1 MPPQIV
7 LIWQAQTA
15 FWLMNPNADISV
27 SMAIFAW
34 NEERSIAPMLE
45 SLFRQ
50 TLFSEQRRRHLRC
63 EVLCVVNGCTD
74 QTPELAADHFAR
86 QAREHP
92 DRESFACRV
101 ANLPERGKLNAW
113 NRYVHELSAREAGVL
128 FMMDADI
135 IIHRPETLWLM
146 LQKLETD
153 LQANVA
159 VDRPCKDIWFK
170 SQRSLVE
177 RISLAMSQLTG
188 SAPGQ
193 LCGQLYAIR
202 STVARNIYLP
212 RDLVA
217 CEDGFIKAIA
227 CTDSVTRPIWSER
240 IRLAEGAEH
249 TFEAY
254 VSPLAILRNQK
265 RQMIGQTIVHLL
277 VDKYL
282 ATLPLNKRKR
292 LADTI
297 RQKEAAD
304 PSWLKRLICQHLRR
318 TPYFWKLYPGLLSER
333 LRHWSR
339 LRGWKRW
346 SCAPAVAA
354 SFLVSL
360 LASFLAWRALKRGVV
375 DYWPKAPRRISV
387 AAALEPNSPETSS
400 QAQALGFSAS
410 AVLPAPE

>member
-1 MPPQIV
+1 
-7 LIWQAQTA
+7 
-15 FWLMNPNADISV
+15 MNPDTNNSV

-34 NEERSIAPMLE
+34 NEAGCIGPMLE

-50 TLFSEQRRRHLRC
+50 SLFSELRRRNLHC

-74 QTPELAADHFAR
+74 QTPELAAELFAR
-86 QAREHP
+86 QSREHP
-92 DRESFACRV
+92 DREFFSCRV
-101 ANLPERGKLNAW
+101 VNLPERGKLNAW
-113 NRYVHELSAREAGVL
+113 NRYVHEFSAREAGVL

-135 IIHRPETLWLM
+135 IIHRLETLWLM
-146 LQKLETD
+146 WQALETEP
-153 LQANVA
+153 QASVA

-170 SQRSLVE
+170 PHPSFSD

-202 STVARNIYLP
+202 ATVARNIYLP
-212 RDLVA
+212 RDLAA
-217 CEDGFIKAIA
+217 CEDGFIKAMA
-227 CTDSVTRPIWSER
+227 CTDSLTRPIWSER
-240 IRLAEGAEH
+240 IRFAQGAEH
-249 TFEAY
+249 AFEAY
-254 VSPLAILRNQK
+254 ISPLAILRNQK

-292 LADTI
+292 LADTL

-304 PSWLKRLICQHLRR
+304 PPWLKRLIGEHLHR
-318 TPYFWKLYPGLLSER
+318 TPYFWKLYPGLLTER

-346 SCAPAVAA
+346 SCAPAVGA

-360 LASFLAWRALKRGVV
+360 LASFLAWRALKTGTMN
-375 DYWPKAPRRISV
+375 YWPKAPRRVSG
-387 AAALEPNSPETSS
+387 AATLKPKSPETPAE
-400 QAQALGFSAS
+400 AQALGFSPS
-410 AVLPAPE
+410 APSHT